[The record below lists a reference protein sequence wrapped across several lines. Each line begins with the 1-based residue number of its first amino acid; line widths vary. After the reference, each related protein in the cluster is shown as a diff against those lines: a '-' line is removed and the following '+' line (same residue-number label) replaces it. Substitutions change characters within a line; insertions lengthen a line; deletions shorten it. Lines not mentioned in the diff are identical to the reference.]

1 MLNILKLKT
10 GLDQIFEVIKC
21 FFNSE
26 KVFGSD
32 NDNDKEHV
40 KGLQVK
46 MESLSIEV
54 VPELLRNIID
64 RSINLGPNMISFKNF
79 ENLVL
84 HSLRCDDF
92 TISVKTDLL
101 YTLLTKLS
109 KNKKTVSLLEPPE
122 QDSLFK
128 WLPSNK

>member
-26 KVFGSD
+26 KVFSSD

>member
-1 MLNILKLKT
+1 MLNILKLKP

-21 FFNSE
+21 YFNSE

-32 NDNDKEHV
+32 NDKDKEHV

-46 MESLSIEV
+46 IESLSIEV